1 MPTIWTSLCWGWN
14 TQRNTH
20 TRLGHSTLLL
30 PSFVIAFPVCSKY
43 REDNQLSESRIL
55 IPTIVH
61 VLNLLQTCLCD
72 CNAPGSVAPRLFSS
86 TPPFPPVVTAVS
98 QLWLGGCFEKFLTF
112 QKEPMWPD
120 SVGWFTSC
128 QTRVHE
134 AQKNCVPSRK
144 CQTVVAVLCW
154 HYTLI
159 FYLFIFFFL
168 KNLGCAWHSQD
179 WPEEL
184 WFAFTFA
191 NKQHLMWFR
200 KDQTFWRK
208 FENKAHRLWG
218 INIMKNIK
226 AKKEK
231 IFHRNESKEGGVVAQ
246 DTPTPAKAVISKL
259 ITLVLILYLWF
270 MELTAGLTHAFHYAW
285 LLGMK
290 GFCCCVFKKFL
301 HLLSKLEF
309 GLYKRWTLCLIE
321 WESLFW
327 GSKCVSFCLFLD
339 VFHDWLCCCIC
350 SNTLTVGFLPI
361 WIVICFITTHVLVKI
376 I

>member
-1 MPTIWTSLCWGWN
+1 MLQEVLPRGSSL
-14 TQRNTH
+14 
-20 TRLGHSTLLL
+20 RLLRFL
-30 PSFVIAFPVCSKY
+30 PSWQLCLSSDWVDALRSSWPFRKSPCGPIRLAGLHPVKH
-43 REDNQLSESRIL
+43 ESMRHRKTASH
-55 IPTIVH
+55 PENVK
-61 VLNLLQTCLCD
+61 LLWQ
-72 CNAPGSVAPRLFSS
+72 FSAG
-86 TPPFPPVVTAVS
+86 T
-98 QLWLGGCFEKFLTF
+98 
-112 QKEPMWPD
+112 
-120 SVGWFTSC
+120 
-128 QTRVHE
+128 
-134 AQKNCVPSRK
+134 
-144 CQTVVAVLCW
+144 
-154 HYTLI
+154 TLI
-159 FYLFIFFFL
+159 FYLFFFIFL

-218 INIMKNIK
+218 INTMKNIK

-327 GSKCVSFCLFLD
+327 GSKCVSFYLFLD